1 MSNFIILFSISFA
14 FLHIILF
21 FFFNLQLVL
30 ANPKGE
36 VVKKLTRSNFIGEY
50 LGKEWMFL
58 TVGEAVEACSYML
71 HTFKGEPASE
81 KESWNN
87 V

>member
-1 MSNFIILFSISFA
+1 
-14 FLHIILF
+14 
-21 FFFNLQLVL
+21 
-30 ANPKGE
+30 
-36 VVKKLTRSNFIGEY
+36 VKKLTRSKFIGDH

-71 HTFKGEPASE
+71 HTFKTEPASKNE
-81 KESWNN
+81 PWNN

>member
-1 MSNFIILFSISFA
+1 MLPYNNIS
-14 FLHIILF
+14 HVI
-21 FFFNLQLVL
+21 FFFNSQLVL

-36 VVKKLTRSNFIGEY
+36 VVKKLTRSKFIDDK

-58 TVGEAVEACSYML
+58 TVGEAVEACSFML
-71 HTFKGEPASE
+71 HTLKTEPAS
-81 KESWNN
+81 KGESWNN